1 MRAGGHGR
9 FTTRRTRPGQLS
21 ILALVVAVLVVV
33 AAMHWMTLPYLPE
46 GRLLSIGGLAEIAIW
61 LLLFS
66 LLVAVHLRALPPM
79 IYSLLTL
86 GLAIWLVSQT
96 ADLMD
101 EFLRQPLWISTF
113 GEDIARVAGML
124 VVTLGV
130 IALIRHSEA
139 TMHELQRLSFHDSLT
154 GLGNRRML
162 QRVTEE
168 FGDARYSLLLLDLD
182 HFKSINDRFGHDVGD
197 RVLQEIASLLQGRYG
212 DRGKV
217 FRLGG
222 EEFAVVVDPADD
234 EPLEREADRLR
245 REVRRLREETDAGVT
260 ISVGAGTRH
269 PAERPGDLM
278 RRVDRALY
286 RAKDAGRNTVMLAD

>member
-1 MRAGGHGR
+1 MPSSGPDRIAAA
-9 FTTRRTRPGQLS
+9 TRPGKLT
-21 ILALVVAVLVVV
+21 ILALVVCVLAVV
-33 AAMHWMTLPYLPE
+33 AALHWMTLPYLPE
-46 GRLLSIGGLAEIAIW
+46 GRLLTIGGLAEIAIW

-66 LLVAVHLRALPPM
+66 LLIAVHLRALPPA
-79 IYSLLTL
+79 IYLLLTL

-113 GEDIARVAGML
+113 GEDTARVAGML

-130 IALIRHSEA
+130 IALIRHSES

-162 QRVTEE
+162 HRVTER
-168 FGDARYSLLLLDLD
+168 FGEARYSLLLLDLD

-197 RVLQEIASLLQGRYG
+197 RVLQEIASLLHARYG
-212 DRGKV
+212 DRGEV

-222 EEFAVVVDPADD
+222 EEFAVVIQPLSGG
-234 EPLEREADRLR
+234 ELEREADRLR
-245 REVRRLREETDAGVT
+245 REVRRLRDEPDAGVT
-260 ISVGAGTRH
+260 VSVGAGTRNR
-269 PAERPGDLM
+269 AERPADLM
-278 RRVDRALY
+278 RRVDQALY
-286 RAKDAGRNTVMLAD
+286 RAKDAGRNTVMVAD